1 MRGYVLLCLLM
12 GAILLFGYAML
23 LVSYPAPR

>member
-1 MRGYVLLCLLM
+1 MRHYVFLVCLA

-23 LVSYPAPR
+23 LSSRPAR